1 MLKQSDDRFNELLVA
16 YADGELEG
24 ARLAEIEAL
33 IERDASL
40 REEVGRLRESAA
52 LIRAAFNQDLREDVP
67 ERLLAAARGATLP
80 ASSAEVVPF
89 PAKPPARARRQ
100 VRWWV
105 GMAAAAS
112 LLGIVVGTG
121 VGYYGIPKPTPP
133 AVQRQVAEANTA
145 LQNAQG
151 SWLDN
156 IAGYHKL
163 FAAAVQKQ
171 EEQRPA
177 FVDFPSGGDNNS
189 EVIKQIGERVT
200 SQGMRV
206 PNLKP
211 WGLKFEGARMLV
223 IEGRPAAQLFYTTD
237 NKAIGPL
244 TVVIGTSKRPDI
256 PPTFEH
262 RNDLNILWWRN
273 RNRAYAICG
282 QTDIGYLWGLANDI
296 AWQLDAI

>member
-1 MLKQSDDRFNELLVA
+1 MRKPSDERLNELLVA
-16 YADGELEG
+16 YADGELDG
-24 ARLAEIEAL
+24 ARLAEAEAL
-33 IERDASL
+33 LERDASL
-40 REEVGRLRESAA
+40 REEVMRLRESAA
-52 LIRAAFNQDLREDVP
+52 LIRAAFDQDLRDEVP
-67 ERLLAAARGATLP
+67 ERLIAAARGETLP
-80 ASSAEVVPF
+80 TPAAQVVPF
-89 PAKPPARARRQ
+89 PSKPARRTRPQ
-100 VRWWV
+100 LRWWV

-112 LLGIVVGTG
+112 VLGIVVGTG
-121 VGYYGIPKPTPP
+121 VGYYGIPKPASPT
-133 AVQRQVAEANTA
+133 VQRQVAEANTV
-145 LQNAQG
+145 LQNAQV

-156 IAGYHKL
+156 VAGYHKL

-177 FVDFPSGGDNNS
+177 FVDFPSQGDNNS
-189 EVIKQIGERVT
+189 EIIKQISERVS

-244 TVVIGTSKRPDI
+244 TVVIGTSKRPDM

-262 RNDLNILWWRN
+262 RDNLNILWWRN

>member
-1 MLKQSDDRFNELLVA
+1 MLKRSDERLNELLVA

-24 ARLAEIEAL
+24 VRLAEVEAL
-33 IERDASL
+33 LERDPSL
-40 REEVGRLRESAA
+40 REEVGKLRESAA
-52 LIRAAFNQDLREDVP
+52 LIRAAFDEDLRDALP
-67 ERLLAAARGATLP
+67 ERLIAAARGETRGAG
-80 ASSAEVVPF
+80 AGQVVPF
-89 PAKPPARARRQ
+89 PAKPARGRRELS
-100 VRWWV
+100 WWV
-105 GMAAAAS
+105 GLAAAAS
-112 LLGIVVGTG
+112 IFGVVVGTG

-133 AVQRQVAEANTA
+133 QVQRQVADANNA
-145 LQNAQG
+145 LQTAQG

-156 IAGYHKL
+156 IAGYHRL
-163 FAAAVQKQ
+163 FAAAVQKH

-177 FVDFPSGGDNNS
+177 FVDFPSEGDNNS
-189 EVIKQIGERVT
+189 EVIKQISERVAQ
-200 SQGMRV
+200 QGVRV

-244 TVVIGTSKRPDI
+244 TVVIGSSKRQDI
-256 PPTFEH
+256 APTFEH
-262 RNDLNILWWRN
+262 RDDVNILWWRN
-273 RNRAYAICG
+273 RSRAYAIVG

>member
-1 MLKQSDDRFNELLVA
+1 MLKQSDERLNELLVA
-16 YADGELEG
+16 YADGELDG
-24 ARLAEIEAL
+24 ARLAEVEAL
-33 IERDASL
+33 LDRDASL

-52 LIRAAFNQDLREDVP
+52 LIRAAFDQDLRDDVP
-67 ERLLAAARGATLP
+67 ERLIAAARGVKQP
-80 ASSAEVVPF
+80 APSAQVVPF
-89 PAKPPARARRQ
+89 PAKPARTRTQ
-100 VRWWV
+100 LRWWV
-105 GMAAAAS
+105 AMAAAAS
-112 LLGIVVGTG
+112 LFGIVVGTG

-133 AVQRQVAEANTA
+133 AVQRQVAEANNA
-145 LQNAQG
+145 LQNSQG

-177 FVDFPSGGDNNS
+177 FVDFPSEGDNNT
-189 EVIKQIGERVT
+189 EVIKQISERVAP
-200 SQGMRV
+200 QGMRV

-223 IEGRPAAQLFYTTD
+223 IEGHPAAQLFYTTD

-244 TVVIGTSKRPDI
+244 TVVIGTSKRQDI